1 MSESK
6 QSNKRIAKNTG
17 FLYFR
22 MLFLM
27 GIGFF
32 TTRKIL
38 EALGV
43 EDLGIYNVV
52 GSLILMFDFVS
63 SGLSNATQRFLNIGI
78 GQNNIKKTQQYFSQ
92 SLIVHIALAAII
104 AIVTETVGMWFV
116 KHKLIIPVE
125 RLDVAVIIMHFSV
138 LSLIFRFI
146 KICYESNV
154 IAHERMSIYAYLSI
168 FEGIGKLAICY
179 AVNYCSSMDKLVLYG
194 LLLTLVNLA
203 VTLFNIGYC
212 MYNFPETHVRIYTDK
227 VVYKEL
233 LSFIGINS
241 FGVISWAL
249 GKQGINVVLNM
260 FFGPSVNG
268 ARGLASQLDRIV
280 TQFATNIDVAVK
292 PQITKLYAQGKTDEM
307 IRLAHKSSKY
317 IFFIAFIISI
327 PFLFQTEN
335 ILSVWLKE
343 VPPYTEVF
351 VQLLI
356 FEVLF
361 NVMGNAYNNVS
372 MAIGKIKNIQVYGRL
387 ITLSGLPI
395 SYLTLGLWQNPYAP
409 VIIMTML
416 TLVYSIYMVFDV
428 NRNLKFGWQN
438 YFRQVAWPIVKVMFI
453 SLLGCYWLQHFI
465 TIENLYIEFVL
476 KSSVLCSYVLIIVLW
491 TGVEPLDR
499 NRIVESI
506 KRKFIHQN
514 ICLFL

>member
-1 MSESK
+1 MSIESTS
-6 QSNKRIAKNTG
+6 SNKRIAKNTG

-63 SGLSNATQRFLNIGI
+63 SGLSNATQRFLNIGL
-78 GQNNIKKTQQYFSQ
+78 GQNDIGKTRQYFSQ
-92 SLIVHIALAAII
+92 SLMVHIALAAII
-104 AIVTETVGMWFV
+104 ALVAETAGIWFV
-116 KHKLIIPVE
+116 KHKLIIPAE
-125 RLDVAVIIMHFSV
+125 RIDAAVMIMHFSV

-146 KICYESNV
+146 KICYESDV
-154 IAHERMSIYAYLSI
+154 IARERMSIYAYLSI

-179 AVNYCSSMDKLVLYG
+179 AVIYCTSMDKLVLYG
-194 LLLTLVNLA
+194 LLLMLVNLA

-212 MYNFPETHVRIYTDK
+212 VCKFPETHVRAYTDK
-227 VVYKEL
+227 SVYKEL

-260 FFGPSVNG
+260 FFGPAVNG
-268 ARGLASQLDRIV
+268 ARGLASQLDRVV

-307 IRLAHKSSKY
+307 ITLAHKSSKY
-317 IFFIAFIISI
+317 IFFIAFIISV

-335 ILSVWLKE
+335 ILSIWLKE
-343 VPPYTEVF
+343 VPPYTVVF
-351 VQLLI
+351 VQILI

-361 NVMGNAYNNVS
+361 SVMGTAYNNVS
-372 MAIGKIKNIQVYGRL
+372 MAIGQIKNIQVYGRL

-395 SYLTLGLWQNPYAP
+395 SYLTLNLWPNPYAP
-409 VIIMTML
+409 AVIMTVL
-416 TLVYSIYMVFDV
+416 TLVYSVYMVYDM
-428 NRNLKFGWQN
+428 NCNLKFGWKN
-438 YFRQVAWPIVKVMFI
+438 YSHQVAWPIVKVMSV
-453 SLLGCYWLQHFI
+453 SLLCCYLLQTLI
-465 TIENLYIEFVL
+465 TFESLWIEFIVMSL
-476 KSSVLCSYVLIIVLW
+476 VLCAITVAVVLCL
-491 TGVEPLDR
+491 GVECGDR
-499 NRIVESI
+499 KKILSIIKNRIL
-506 KRKFIHQN
+506 KK
-514 ICLFL
+514 